1 MSAKIKKSIFA
12 NAGTAAIE
20 FGLMVPFLLILLAGL
35 VEIGFSVWQ
44 AMQVQAAAEAGAG
57 YAIKHGW
64 NAAAISNAVVNAT
77 EATNITASPAP
88 FEFCGCPAASGVTT
102 IACNSTCTG
111 GFAPSVYVQVGASM
125 PHSVIL
131 SYLNLPIPATL
142 TATATV
148 RLQ

>member
-1 MSAKIKKSIFA
+1 MSTKIKKRLFA

-20 FGLMVPFLLILLAGL
+20 FGLVAPFLLILLAGT

-64 NAAAISNAVVNAT
+64 NASAISTAVVNAT
-77 EATNITASPAP
+77 AATNITASPAP
-88 FEFCGCPAASGVTT
+88 FEFCGCPATSGVTT
-102 IACNSTCTG
+102 VVCTATCTG
-111 GFAPSVYVQVGASM
+111 DSAPSVYVKVGASM

-131 SYLNLPIPATL
+131 SDLGLPIPATL
-142 TATATV
+142 TASATV